1 MTVRATASAFILAA
15 LLAAPAVAQ
24 EHQVFLAYAPKPG
37 KPAGWVAP
45 NRPVWRLSE
54 ILAAHKG
61 QANWTQAIVRD
72 HDYSAD
78 YIQMAPGEKTR
89 TMFYGDDRA
98 FWVVWGGQIRFTIQ
112 GQQPFIATRG
122 FLVQVPFRTPFSM
135 ETVGGEP
142 SLRFEVR
149 RTGAEPYYPVIDGEP
164 APSAP
169 GIAYQKTSYSLL
181 PDPYTAVNRPYID
194 FLKDYVNNPANPKGN
209 HTFVADDHNWGNI
222 IRGMGSPLPPD
233 TNKGHFHTNLGEFWF
248 IPEGKIDFL
257 LEGKPLLTAGE
268 GDIVYAPAG
277 RWHRAS
283 NNPGQMDTRIAITV
297 RPKNM
302 HNFAP
307 DAGAAQ

>member
-1 MTVRATASAFILAA
+1 MTIRTHLTAAALAA
-15 LLAAPAVAQ
+15 LLTLPAAAQ
-24 EHQVFLAYAPKPG
+24 EHQVLLTWAPKPAN
-37 KPAGWVAP
+37 PTGWIAP
-45 NRPVWRLSE
+45 NKPVWRLSE
-54 ILAAHKG
+54 ILAAHRSDKS
-61 QANWTQAIVRD
+61 WTQPIVRD
-72 HDYSAD
+72 RDYSAD

-89 TMFYGDDRA
+89 TLFYADDRT
-98 FWVVWGGQIRFTIQ
+98 FFVVWGGKIRFTIQ
-112 GQQPFIATRG
+112 GQAPFIASKG

-135 ETVGGEP
+135 ETVGDEP

-149 RTGAEPYYPVIDGEP
+149 RTGAEPYYPVVEGEAP
-164 APSAP
+164 PSAP
-169 GIAYQKTSYSLL
+169 GIAYQKTSYGLL
-181 PDPYTAVNRPYID
+181 PDPYTEVNRPYID

-222 IRGMGSPLPPD
+222 IRGMGSAVPPD
-233 TNKGHFHTNLGEFWF
+233 SNKGHFHTNIGEFWF

-257 LEGKPLLTAGE
+257 LEGQPLLTAGE

-283 NNPGQMDTRIAITV
+283 NSPGQMDTRIAMTA

-307 DAGAAQ
+307 DAGARQ